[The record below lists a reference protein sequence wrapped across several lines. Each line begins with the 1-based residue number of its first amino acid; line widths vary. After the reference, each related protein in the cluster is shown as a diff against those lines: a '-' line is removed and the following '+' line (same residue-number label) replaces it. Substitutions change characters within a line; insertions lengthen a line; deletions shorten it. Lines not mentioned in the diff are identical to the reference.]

1 MIDSTND
8 KGSQI
13 MSFGES
19 KSIASKTTERASK
32 NTGTTSGG
40 FTNQFT
46 FSKQSR
52 RIIYGGPGNQNTA
65 LSGAGTS

>member
-1 MIDSTND
+1 
-8 KGSQI
+8 

-19 KSIASKTTERASK
+19 KSMASKTTERASK

-52 RIIYGGPGNQNTA
+52 RIIYGGPSN
-65 LSGAGTS
+65 